1 MSSSHTCNQ
10 SSNLSGNLNV
20 RSLTSSGARILMS
33 HPLSGFSGGRQSGHV
48 GDDGVTAGDVVRY
61 NPIAYHATDN
71 PSGGKYIKAQANAA
85 ENAEVVGVVESISDN
100 NVYVVLSGQIDFPED
115 RLVKAVHEQDFI
127 DNTEGGVEG
136 ATGGKDIYFLSEV
149 TAGAVQTLAPI
160 TPTNIAKPILQQA
173 ADDVFNAHV
182 VNYIGYQIGGEVV
195 VTSDEETPPLSS
207 TTVIHFG
214 ESSSYEPPRG
224 WFNASLQNQFIP
236 LTKNARSYNEYTGDL
251 YTKYANIV
259 GNKFGNEWMIN
270 FNSTPQSNLV
280 NQTVYQKDS
289 SGKTT
294 WSAKID
300 KIETIKNRIFAT
312 GVNVTYPN
320 PDVNKTF
327 YLGRGNQ
334 LTATNVEMTAVA
346 VPRMTAEVTTSYAN
360 DVSGGSVS
368 ATKIELLS
376 ITPDAGLHTATVPSK
391 LTIPELEITGD
402 SGFKINDTSAS
413 FTNISDTLKQ
423 LITQVET
430 NQKNIEGIGST
441 NNLSTYYTAK

>member
-1 MSSSHTCNQ
+1 MSSHTCNQ

-33 HPLSGFSGGRQSGHV
+33 HPISGFSGGRQSGYV

-85 ENAEVVGVVESISDN
+85 ENAEVVGVVESISDD
-100 NVYVVLSGQIDFPED
+100 NVYTVLSGQINFPSV
-115 RLVKAVHEQDFI
+115 RLIKAVHEQDFI

-136 ATGGKDIYFLSEV
+136 ATGGRDIYFLSEV

-160 TPTNIAKPILQQA
+160 TPTHIAKPILQQA
-173 ADDVFNAHV
+173 ADDIFNAHV

-207 TTVIHFG
+207 TTIIHFG
-214 ESSSYEPPRG
+214 ASSTYEPPRG
-224 WFNASLQNQFIP
+224 WFNASLRDQFVPI
-236 LTKNARSYNEYTGDL
+236 TKNARSYNVYTGDL
-251 YTKYANIV
+251 YTKYSNIV
-259 GNKFGNEWMIN
+259 ENKFGNEWMLD
-270 FNSTPQSNLV
+270 FNTTPASSWENL
-280 NQTVYQKDS
+280 TIYQKNVK
-289 SGKTT
+289 GTTT
-294 WSAKID
+294 WSAKIV
-300 KIETIKNRIFAT
+300 KVETINNRIFAT
-312 GVNVTYPN
+312 GVNINYPN

-327 YLGRGNQ
+327 YVQRGNQ
-334 LTATNVEMTAVA
+334 LTATKTEMTAVA
-346 VPRMTAEVTTSYAN
+346 VPQMTPQVTTSYAN
-360 DVSGGSVS
+360 DISGGSVS

-376 ITPDAGLHTATVPSK
+376 LTPDSGLHTATVPSK

-402 SGFKINDTSAS
+402 NGLKINDTSAS

-423 LITQVET
+423 LIIQVET
-430 NQKNIEGIGST
+430 NQKNIEGIGYT
-441 NNLSTYYTAK
+441 NNLSTYYNAK